1 VNTPRQHPI
10 GAGVL
15 GQALALTAVILVIE
29 VVAGLAA
36 HSLALLADAGHILT
50 DVVALGLAWFAV
62 LMSRRP
68 ADARRTFGYHR
79 IGILAA
85 MANGALL
92 IVVVALIAFEAAR
105 RLEHPV
111 RVEGGIVILAALAAI
126 AVNAFIALRLR
137 GLDKEDLNLRA
148 ALLHVIG
155 DLAATAG
162 VVVSGLLILLTGWLY
177 ADPVVS
183 LLITALIAWSAVK
196 VMTEAGGVL
205 MESVPAGVDLE
216 EVRRAIGADPQVREV
231 HDLHVWT
238 IAARSLALSCHV
250 VVGDDLDAAASEHV
264 VRRIEDAVCGRFG
277 IGHTTIQVEVCHPCP
292 EELTH
297 LEGEHN
303 HPHPAVT
310 RYSGS

>member
-1 VNTPRQHPI
+1 MP
-10 GAGVL
+10 AAVL
-15 GQALALTAVILVIE
+15 GQALALTAVILVVE
-29 VVAGLAA
+29 VIAGLAA

-50 DVVALGLAWFAV
+50 DVAALGLAWFAV
-62 LMSRRP
+62 VMSRRP

-79 IGILAA
+79 VGILAA

-111 RVEGGIVILAALAAI
+111 PVAGGIVTVAALLAI
-126 AVNAFIALRLR
+126 AVNAFIAVRLR
-137 GLDKEDLNLRA
+137 HRSDDLNLRA
-148 ALLHVIG
+148 ALLHVVG
-155 DLAATAG
+155 DLAASVG
-162 VVVSGLLILLTGWLY
+162 VVVSGLVILLTGWLY
-177 ADPVVS
+177 ADPLVS

-216 EVRRAIGADPQVREV
+216 EVRRAVGADPQVREV

-238 IAARSLALSCHV
+238 IASRSLALSCHV

-264 VRRIEDAVCGRFG
+264 VRRIEEAVCGRFG
-277 IGHTTIQVEVCHPCP
+277 IGHTTIQVEVCHPCA

-303 HPHPAVT
+303 HPHPTVT